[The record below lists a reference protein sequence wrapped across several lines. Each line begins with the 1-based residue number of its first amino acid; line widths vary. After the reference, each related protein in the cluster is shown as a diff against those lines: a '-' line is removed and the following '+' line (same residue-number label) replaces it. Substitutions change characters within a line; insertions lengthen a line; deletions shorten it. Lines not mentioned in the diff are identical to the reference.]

1 MTTKELILKELDQL
15 PETLLKTV
23 LDFLIFL
30 KPKQP
35 QSTNDDDKPWM
46 KFVGILDDAE
56 AQEIQ
61 DVVTQEFEQVD
72 LDAW

>member
-1 MTTKELILKELDQL
+1 MTTKELILLELEQL
-15 PETLLKTV
+15 PETLLKAV

-30 KPKQP
+30 RPKQP
-35 QSTNDDDKPWM
+35 QSVSDKPWM
-46 KFVGILDDAE
+46 QFVGILDDAE

-72 LDAW
+72 LNAW